1 MKNTLLGFA
10 VAFFSLS
17 MFAIGCG
24 SSGDPNND
32 SSASS
37 TADDLRSGQKCG
49 GFVAHPKS
57 CPSGYECIASG
68 VPDMPGHCRKEKAC
82 VEDALCE
89 TSEHFDSKECRCV
102 PN

>member
-1 MKNTLLGFA
+1 MVKTFL
-10 VAFFSLS
+10 VSCAFVLS
-17 MFAIGCG
+17 MLAIGC
-24 SSGDPNND
+24 SAGDQSND
-32 SSASS
+32 ESASS
-37 TADDLRSGQKCG
+37 TAADDLKSGQQCG

-68 VPDMPGHCRKEKAC
+68 IPDMPGHCHKEKAC

-89 TSEHFDSKECRCV
+89 TSEHFDTKECRCV